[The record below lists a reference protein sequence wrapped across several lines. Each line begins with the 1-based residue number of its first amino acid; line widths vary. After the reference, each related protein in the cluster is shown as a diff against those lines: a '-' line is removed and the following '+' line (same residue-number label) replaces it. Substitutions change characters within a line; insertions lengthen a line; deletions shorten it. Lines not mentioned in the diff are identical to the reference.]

1 MHETGA
7 VVFPKCQMNITLA
20 SDLSVGRQ
28 RPLLQALGAPELPY
42 HPVLL
47 QHVLGDGFA
56 FWADPAVSE
65 LLLQQHEVVLD
76 PLQTLVEVE
85 VDLLPQELVL
95 FGLAGSPVLALDYGS
110 AGDGERSGGGEE
122 QLVAA
127 LDAAQEPREL
137 RQRHFSGGVDDSLLR
152 STTQRKEPSYFTKY
166 IIKWSDML

>member
-7 VVFPKCQMNITLA
+7 VVFPERQTNITLA
-20 SDLSVGRQ
+20 SDLSVRRQ
-28 RPLLQALGAPELPY
+28 RPLLQALAAPELPY

-47 QHVLGDGFA
+47 QHVLDDGFA
-56 FWADPAVSE
+56 FWTDPALSE

-95 FGLAGSPVLALDYGS
+95 FGLAGSPVLTLDDGS
-110 AGDGERSGGGEE
+110 SGDGERSGGGEE
-122 QLVAA
+122 QLVVA

-137 RQRHFSGGVDDSLLR
+137 RQGHFSGGVDDSLLR
-152 STTQRKEPSYFTKY
+152 STTQRKELSYLTKN
-166 IIKWSDML
+166 ILLPDDL